1 MMQRKSLV
9 RIDNVQ
15 RRNRVEA
22 ARNAIYVNNY
32 AIDGTV
38 VQNLLMEDSL
48 VPTTVSILQSFCTI

>member
-1 MMQRKSLV
+1 MYSGVTVLRP
-9 RIDNVQ
+9 
-15 RRNRVEA
+15 
-22 ARNAIYVNNY
+22 RNAIYVNNY